1 MHRGTFVSCGGR
13 SVRDGRVR
21 AGRPRLVAL
30 ALFACCGTVRAQA
43 TGPADGPPLRTYP
56 VTGETLYVVSND
68 TGGVA
73 GAGERLIYDNPL
85 GAYAAELRANVRAS
99 DDLTLAVGSGC
110 RLTDTAYASSAR
122 RSRRAV
128 AGWVY
133 RAAR

>member
-1 MHRGTFVSCGGR
+1 
-13 SVRDGRVR
+13 
-21 AGRPRLVAL
+21 
-30 ALFACCGTVRAQA
+30 
-43 TGPADGPPLRTYP
+43 